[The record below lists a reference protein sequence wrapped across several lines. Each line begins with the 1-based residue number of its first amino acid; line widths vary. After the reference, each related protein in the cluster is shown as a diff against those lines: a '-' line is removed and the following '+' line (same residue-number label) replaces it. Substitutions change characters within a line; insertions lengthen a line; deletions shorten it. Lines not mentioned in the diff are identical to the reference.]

1 MKDDSA
7 YQTKLETAAK
17 PTPNEAKA
25 LRETHFNYRRAIG
38 EAIYAMVTCRPDIS
52 YTVIKLTKILHQP
65 SGRALSSST
74 TPVPIPSTHKR
85 PRHTLLAEATNAITT
100 TYRT

>member
-7 YQTKLETAAK
+7 YQTKLETATK

-38 EAIYAMVTCRPDIS
+38 EAIYAMVTC
-52 YTVIKLTKILHQP
+52 
-65 SGRALSSST
+65 
-74 TPVPIPSTHKR
+74 
-85 PRHTLLAEATNAITT
+85 
-100 TYRT
+100 